1 MLEGRS
7 LMEPQRVIGPPSAYD
22 FAITTYGFEQFAEA
36 GIPNCETIVT
46 SIARVL
52 AQEVSPT
59 KGQYSNAIAS
69 EDGQTVFLVSWNTF
83 LKCWQAP
90 ASSSS
95 TAYTRVTFTYI
106 RYHRGFGGD
115 WKATDKLA
123 ACLTLAAFAFENR
136 EPQMLVPK
144 TNRKFS
150 TSPGECIHAAGH
162 SSGLTPGETRD
173 ESKARANDLAVT
185 ARVDGLGATV
195 VDSKDGEL

>member
-1 MLEGRS
+1 MRFRQAERLVSELSTRSIGEAQIMETQDMLEGRS

-83 LKCWQAP
+83 
-90 ASSSS
+90 
-95 TAYTRVTFTYI
+95 
-106 RYHRGFGGD
+106 
-115 WKATDKLA
+115 
-123 ACLTLAAFAFENR
+123 
-136 EPQMLVPK
+136 
-144 TNRKFS
+144 
-150 TSPGECIHAAGH
+150 
-162 SSGLTPGETRD
+162 
-173 ESKARANDLAVT
+173 
-185 ARVDGLGATV
+185 
-195 VDSKDGEL
+195 